1 MKGEASS
8 SGICVRLV
16 VVAIVW
22 NASFIAGRVASTAEV
37 AMFGCVLSWAAYTLL
52 GKRLL
57 GEGVSVLAATTY
69 AALAGTATLVPA
81 VAITLGVLLLGE
93 RLTPPMVIGAALV
106 VSGVFIINRTP
117 TTSTAGHHACSHTG

>member
-8 SGICVRLV
+8 TGIYVRLV

-22 NASFIAGRVASTAEV
+22 GASFIAGRVVSTEMDAVTAALWRYVV
-37 AMFGCVLSWAAYTLL
+37 AIALNP
-52 GKRLL
+52 
-57 GEGVSVLAATTY
+57 AAT
-69 AALAGTATLVPA
+69 
-81 VAITLGVLLLGE
+81 
-93 RLTPPMVIGAALV
+93 MVIGAALV